1 MTDHHKQV
9 NSERTKNGL
18 DLFIFKFLK
27 VFYKTLKEL
36 GIFILRLV
44 GMTVILFKL
53 AKSKDYGQW
62 LWRSWQSGRFRH
74 QRSAVRIPTSAIF
87 QS

>member
-18 DLFIFKFLK
+18 DLFIFKVFK

-36 GIFILRLV
+36 GILMLRPDSDP
-44 GMTVILFKL
+44 I
-53 AKSKDYGQW
+53 
-62 LWRSWQSGRFRH
+62 
-74 QRSAVRIPTSAIF
+74 
-87 QS
+87 